1 MHNDTQMRREQAL
14 LRQPPSADSACLFLD
29 VDGTLLEFASTPDG
43 VSVDQDLIA
52 LIDSAFQ
59 AAGGAVALVSGRSIA
74 DLDRLFAPLRLP
86 AAGVHG
92 FERRSA
98 SGAVYH
104 QSLLDE
110 SLSAARDEL
119 ASFAREHHGVLL
131 EDKDSAIA
139 LHYRRAPQLEE
150 LAKITMARIVKPL
163 VPYFELLE
171 GEAVVEIKP
180 SIYDKATA
188 IEAFLREP
196 PFKSRIPVFIG
207 DDLTDYDGFAAVRRH
222 HGIAIAVGDRVSAQ
236 LHLEGPAAVR
246 QWLRTFVG
254 EVGAPG

>member
-1 MHNDTQMRREQAL
+1 MHDDTRIRRERAL
-14 LRQPPSADSACLFLD
+14 LQQPPAASNACLFLD

-52 LIDSAFQ
+52 LIDDVFQ
-59 AAGGAVALVSGRSIA
+59 AAGGAVALVSGRPIA

-98 SGAVYH
+98 SGAVHH

-110 SLSAARDEL
+110 SLSAARREL
-119 ASFAREHHGVLL
+119 ALFAREHHGALL
-131 EDKDSAIA
+131 EDKESAIA

-150 LAKITMARIVKPL
+150 LAKITMARIAKSL
-163 VPYFELLE
+163 VPYYEILE
-171 GEAVVEIKP
+171 GEAVVELKP

-196 PFKSRIPVFIG
+196 PFKNRMPIFIG

-222 HGIAIAVGDRVSAQ
+222 HGVSIAVGDRVTAQ
-236 LHLEGPAAVR
+236 LHLESPAAVR
-246 QWLRTFVG
+246 QWLRAFAG